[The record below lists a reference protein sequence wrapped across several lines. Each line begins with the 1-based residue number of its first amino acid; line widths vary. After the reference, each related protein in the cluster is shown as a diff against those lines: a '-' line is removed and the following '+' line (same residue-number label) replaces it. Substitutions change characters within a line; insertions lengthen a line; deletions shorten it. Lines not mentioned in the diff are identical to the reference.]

1 MIRSM
6 TGYGEASVHLDGVHY
21 FLEVR
26 SLNNKYFKGV
36 IRLPEEY
43 QSLEAELESRLRER
57 INRGTVTLTA
67 TCTDESASAAHTVNR
82 HVLQAYL
89 AQLEEARTLVG
100 KSTTNITIDAA
111 ALLALPGVLQPPT
124 HEEDRL
130 HRARTAFLGLADKAL
145 NDLVA
150 MREREGAALSKDLE
164 NQRQLIAGRLVQIT
178 DRSPEVVTE
187 YEKRLKSRIEQ
198 MLREN
203 DVKVEVGDLIR
214 EIAIYAER
222 IDIAEETK
230 RLTGHLEQFGDLIS
244 QPEYRP
250 IGRTLDFVAQEMLR
264 EANTIASKSPDAATS
279 RWTVEIKGAID
290 RIKEQ
295 SANVE

>member
-6 TGYGEASVHLDGVHY
+6 TGYGEASVHVDGVHY

-36 IRLPEEY
+36 IRLPEEF
-43 QSLEAELESRLRER
+43 QSLEAELESRLREKV
-57 INRGTVTLTA
+57 NRGTVTLTA
-67 TCTDESASAAHTVNR
+67 TCTAEASAAAHTVNKP
-82 HVLQAYL
+82 VLQTYL
-89 AQLEEARTLVG
+89 AQVEETRRLLGNNAPALTV
-100 KSTTNITIDAA
+100 DAA
-111 ALLALPGVLQPPT
+111 ALLALPGVLQAPT
-124 HEEDRL
+124 HGEDRL
-130 HRARTAFLGLADKAL
+130 HKARASFLGLLDKAL
-145 NDLVA
+145 DGLLA
-150 MREREGAALSKDLE
+150 MRDREGAALARE
-164 NQRQLIAGRLVQIT
+164 FEGQLKLIGERLVLIRT
-178 DRSPEVVTE
+178 RSPDVVTE
-187 YEKRLKSRIEQ
+187 YEKRLKARIEQ
-198 MLREN
+198 MLREAEL
-203 DVKVEVGDLIR
+203 KVEVGDLIR

-222 IDIAEETK
+222 IDIAEETQ
-230 RLTGHLEQFGDLIS
+230 RLGGHLEQFGDLVG
-244 QPEYRP
+244 QPEYKP

>member
-164 NQRQLIAGRLVQIT
+164 SQRQLIAGRLVQIT